1 MITPLEAVLFGVL
14 ALMVL
19 AWFAGV
25 AKLSRRLR
33 ERHPAKY
40 EQMGLEFMW
49 PQNLGQ
55 WLSGYNNSGP
65 VFALLRFLWRREDAE
80 LGDLEIS
87 SQTTFLRWH
96 FALYLILFTALVT
109 SILRGAW
116 VMEVRQKQAAI
127 EVANRPEYRRERVFG
142 PAREKRWAD
151 TIAAYDALQP
161 ESGKDAELTYWRGMA
176 HWGLGRGDQAL
187 QDFRRAIE
195 LDPAYFDAI
204 RYADRLLSQQQRWDE
219 ILELWDRYIDKS
231 PANAEA
237 YFERG
242 GTHFHKGNLAA
253 AQADAAKAC
262 ELGKAEACAMSEK
275 LKARLPQ

>member
-1 MITPLEAVLFGVL
+1 MGIDSEEGSPMITPLEAVLFGVL

-142 PAREKRWAD
+142 PAREKGGPTRSPP
-151 TIAAYDALQP
+151 TMRCSPNPGRTPSSLTGAAWPIGA
-161 ESGKDAELTYWRGMA
+161 S
-176 HWGLGRGDQAL
+176 
-187 QDFRRAIE
+187 
-195 LDPAYFDAI
+195 
-204 RYADRLLSQQQRWDE
+204 
-219 ILELWDRYIDKS
+219 
-231 PANAEA
+231 
-237 YFERG
+237 
-242 GTHFHKGNLAA
+242 AA
-253 AQADAAKAC
+253 ATKHCRISAAQSSWTPPISTRFATPTAC
-262 ELGKAEACAMSEK
+262 
-275 LKARLPQ
+275 